1 MIMLETSLFV
11 ATIATLGMI
20 SPGPDFFLVIR
31 NAARYPRVAALM
43 TAFGVVCGVA
53 THMAYCV
60 AGLAVVITTTPWLFN
75 VLKYAGAAYLIWIG
89 IQALFARGGSKMDV
103 SNLAQ
108 QSVSLKKA
116 FLQGYLCNLL
126 NPKATLFFL
135 AMFTQ
140 VLNIHSGI
148 GEKLW
153 YAMIILLLSAVWW
166 PLLVVLFQSEPV
178 RRGLAKV
185 QKLVDKLLGTVLIA
199 LGIKVALG

>member
-1 MIMLETSLFV
+1 MLETSLFV
-11 ATIATLGMI
+11 ATIATLGML

-31 NAARYPRVAALM
+31 NAARYPRSAAMM
-43 TAFGVVCGVA
+43 TAFGVICGVA

-103 SNLAQ
+103 SNLTQ

-140 VLNIHSGI
+140 VLNIHSGL

-153 YAMIILLLSAVWW
+153 YAMIIWLLSVVWW
-166 PLLVVLFQSEPV
+166 PLLVMLFQSEPV

>member
-1 MIMLETSLFV
+1 MLETSLFV

-43 TAFGVVCGVA
+43 TAFGVICGVA

-60 AGLAVVITTTPWLFN
+60 AGLAVVVITTPWLFN

-89 IQALFARGGSKMDV
+89 VQALFTRGGSKLDV
-103 SNLAQ
+103 SHLAQ

-153 YAMIILLLSAVWW
+153 YAMIIWGLSVVWW

>member
-1 MIMLETSLFV
+1 MLETSLFV

-20 SPGPDFFLVIR
+20 SPGPDFFLVIK
-31 NAARYPRVAALM
+31 NAARYPRIAALM
-43 TAFGVVCGVA
+43 TACGVICGVA

-60 AGLAVVITTTPWLFN
+60 AGLAVVITTTPWLFSI
-75 VLKYAGAAYLIWIG
+75 LKYAGAAYLIWVG
-89 IQALFARGGSKMDV
+89 IQALLSRDGSKMDA
-103 SNLAQ
+103 LHLTKQ
-108 QSVSLKKA
+108 RVSLKKA

-140 VLNIHSGI
+140 VLSINSGF

-153 YAMIILLLSAVWW
+153 YAMIIWSLSVIWW
-166 PLLVVLFQSEPV
+166 PLLVVIFQSEPV
-178 RRGLAKV
+178 RQVLAKM
-185 QKLVDKLLGTVLIA
+185 QKLVDKLLGGILIA